1 MPFWPFIFFHGS
13 SEKNHLM
20 ATNVFP
26 IFFLLFQVEWKTHLV
41 ATRHFPPK
49 LCGKSHGGHQMFS
62 PQPLW
67 EITWRLLNVDK
78 SSNGHYIINLGSNEM
93 FLIANLCFFIQPWW
107 ENYLVAIK
115 CFFIRNEKNWK
126 KILDGNDFERTSPL
140 LMEVEYLTSCCVID
154 ENEFK

>member
-1 MPFWPFIFFHGS
+1 MSPCIFLLVAKLGSRTPNGHLIMFIHLNQKKKKLEKHLVHMPFWPFFFFHGS

-49 LCGKSHGGHQMFS
+49 LCGKSHGGHRMFP

-67 EITWRLLNVDK
+67 EITWRLMNVDK
-78 SSNGHYIINLGSNEM
+78 SCNGHYIINLGSNEM
-93 FLIANLCFFIQPWW
+93 FLVANLYFFIWP
-107 ENYLVAIK
+107 
-115 CFFIRNEKNWK
+115 
-126 KILDGNDFERTSPL
+126 
-140 LMEVEYLTSCCVID
+140 
-154 ENEFK
+154 